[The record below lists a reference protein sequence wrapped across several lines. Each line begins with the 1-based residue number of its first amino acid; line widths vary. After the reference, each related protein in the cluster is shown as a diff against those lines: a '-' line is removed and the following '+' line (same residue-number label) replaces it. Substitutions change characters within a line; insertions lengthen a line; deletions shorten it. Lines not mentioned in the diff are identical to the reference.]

1 MKKAIL
7 LSTIALFMTLTNNA
21 QNKDKS
27 AIKKTILAFSQA
39 GDNNDADKLAA
50 CLDDNYRVVMNRLFG
65 SDKVSILTKEV
76 YLEKIRSKA
85 FGGDNR
91 KVNIESIELTN
102 STAMAKVSL
111 VGSKATFISLFTL
124 IKNENNEWKLISD
137 VPIVK

>member
-7 LSTIALFMTLTNNA
+7 LSTIALFMTLTNKA
-21 QNKDKS
+21 QNTDKS
-27 AIKKTILAFSQA
+27 AIKATILAFSKA
-39 GDNNDADKLAA
+39 GDNNDADKLAT

-65 SDKVSILTKEV
+65 SDKVSVLTKEV

-111 VGSKATFISLFTL
+111 IGSKATFISLFTL